1 MEEHIFYKIK
11 RIFENKRKNKYSI
24 TNIMLEGGAG
34 GHMRH
39 PYEDDSLTLSQIK
52 EIILDASS
60 GMLDDKG
67 ESRAVEKIDGYN
79 MHFGFFVNATNS
91 NIDYNQDVYFD
102 DIEVETNSKESSE
115 PFFLRSSS
123 KAGDRS
129 MNLQAIKS
137 TYSSH
142 PAKEVFILGCEVIAR
157 ACANIPI
164 NILKD
169 VFTTPSHDHSDQVPE
184 NSEFVGTY
192 VNTEIVFP
200 DKPIQIKYDSPVI
213 SFHELKDYYKV
224 PKGKKFQVIEFNY
237 NDERYNRF
245 INSFNS
251 QNLNNIVSVSTSI
264 LRGEDHDPERD
275 KEHEFSLIG
284 STKNKIVLNK
294 LGEPEVQ
301 ELLGIVDNIKRKS
314 GLTEN
319 ATIRDLKVSYVQ
331 AVCQEQA
338 AVLKDILINDFGSQ
352 GLEEEQAKK
361 LSGYIVYNIAMKV
374 GHMPVSNQDFSE
386 ETAASVKKIFS
397 DKDLKKALSQSG
409 AFRKKDNQYLSQVY
423 PVIKDT
429 FTNAFKEVTELF
441 FILGVEMLQG
451 RKSNLMT
458 RETAKIQSEKMTKEL
473 TLALQDYYDL
483 KDDDPMKQKLLK
495 HVSKIES
502 LIVRQNRK
510 LGITVNRSNKDEI
523 IENVKN
529 ISIEAIEGIVYN
541 FKNKRFKFT
550 GTYAPVNQLM
560 GFNTVGLFPSRFPRV
575 YNERINWNLKEDSET
590 VLILPGSFKPPHI
603 GHMQLLKHYM
613 DKGVDQALILVT
625 DPRLEKSVR
634 KIGDKTIDGNVAT
647 VLWKILA
654 KDLIES
660 GKVNVIVSPASNP
673 IEVAVSML
681 VKGSNKIK
689 PGTKVYLGASSKL
702 TYDKIKGTK
711 EKIIGTE
718 QVQSDDSDRYDNLL
732 EYANLADYL
741 DIQDPRQ
748 NACPPV
754 TLPAEYIQKCQD
766 MGVYESLPSQID
778 GKDSSEYHASDLR
791 YLLAAS
797 QEREEL
803 KELLVYFLGSEQI
816 INQYISYIF

>member
-102 DIEVETNSKESSE
+102 DIEVEANSKEISE

-169 VFTTPSHDHSDQVPE
+169 VFTTPSHEHSDQVPD

-224 PKGKKFQVIEFNY
+224 PKGKKLQVIEFNY

-374 GHMPVSNQDFSE
+374 GHMPVSNQEFSE
-386 ETAASVKKIFS
+386 ETAVSVKKIFS

-575 YNERINWNLKEDSET
+575 YNERINWDVKEDSET

-634 KIGDKTIDGNVAT
+634 KIGDKSIDGNVAT

-673 IEVAVSML
+673 VEVAVSML

-702 TYDKIKGTK
+702 TYDNIKGTK

-816 INQYISYIF
+816 INQYLEFIF